1 MSELIVQET
10 RFIPPTATSV
20 VNEFLRG
27 RKATTRRAYAGDL
40 QYFATFIGAADAE
53 EGARLFLERGRGEAN
68 AVVLSYRNYMVE
80 KKLASNTTNRR
91 LAAIRS
97 LVRMAR
103 MVDLVPWSIDVQN
116 VKAKAYRDTSG
127 PGLPAVQKM
136 ITAAGKGKN
145 KHKALRDVAML
156 RLMAD
161 CGLRR
166 AEVLGLDVCDY
177 DTAGKVRILGKGRS
191 EKEWVSLPGFV
202 HDALSAWLGAR
213 GITPGPLFT
222 NFDRGGRSGRLTG
235 SALYSIVKKY
245 GTAAGVDTRPHG
257 LRHAAITSALD
268 AFNGDVRKVAAFS
281 RHSDLRVLTRY
292 DDNRHDFAGEVA
304 AVVSLK
310 NGRCA

>member
-1 MSELIVQET
+1 MSAIIVQET

-68 AVVLSYRNYMVE
+68 AVVLSYRNFMVE
-80 KKLASNTTNRR
+80 RGLAPNTVNRR
-91 LAAIRS
+91 LAAVRS
-97 LVRMAR
+97 LVKMAR
-103 MVDLVPWSIDVQN
+103 MCDVVQWGLDVGN
-116 VKAKAYRDTSG
+116 VKAEAYRDTAG
-127 PGLPAVQKM
+127 PGVDAVRKM
-136 ITAAGKGKN
+136 IDAAGKGKN
-145 KHKALRDVAML
+145 RHKALRDVAML

-202 HDALSAWLGAR
+202 HDAISAWLGAR

-222 NFDRGGRSGRLTG
+222 NFDRGGRSGRLSG

-245 GTAAGVDTRPHG
+245 GTAAGVDARPHG
-257 LRHAAITSALD
+257 LRHTAITRALD
-268 AFNGDVRKVAAFS
+268 ATGGDVRRVAMFS
-281 RHSDLRVLTRY
+281 RHSDIRVLTRY
-292 DDNRHDFAGEVA
+292 DDARHDHAGDIA
-304 AVVSLK
+304 LLVSE
-310 NGRCA
+310 GY